1 MYQYITFFTA
11 SNKNKFNSSIF
22 LKNEYYTGNMH
33 KHTFNSTII
42 CTISSRKL
50 PAQQDKQILARKSSI
65 QKFRRCQKLRNV

>member
-11 SNKNKFNSSIF
+11 SNKNKFNASIF
-22 LKNEYYTGNMH
+22 PKKEYYTGNMH

-50 PAQQDKQILARKSSI
+50 SPQQDKQI
-65 QKFRRCQKLRNV
+65 